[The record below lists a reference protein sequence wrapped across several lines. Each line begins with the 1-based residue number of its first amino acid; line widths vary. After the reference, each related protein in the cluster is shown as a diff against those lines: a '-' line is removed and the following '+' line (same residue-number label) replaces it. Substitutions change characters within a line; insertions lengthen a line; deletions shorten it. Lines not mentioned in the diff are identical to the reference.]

1 MVTDPRCDFATDPIA
16 IASTKPCFSWRLT
29 PPGPAATGPLQQLGY
44 RLRVASEPALL
55 SRDKPDCWDSGFVE
69 DTSGVPVDYDGS
81 ALACCRRYWWD
92 ANVSCRGPNGE
103 TASSTIQGTFD
114 VPPLEEADWKGAQW
128 LGVQPMWAGRPVYFR
143 TVFHLETPDLS
154 YGRLYLAGLGCHE
167 VWLNDQPLHNADR
180 VLEPPPT
187 DYAQRVLF
195 NTYDI
200 ESAAVPGFNR
210 LIILCGPG
218 WFGLPQFRARLLIRH
233 KDGSEWNLLSGVPT
247 CQFFARPGG
256 WLSAGLYDGE
266 VYDAR
271 LHPTHWLSSTEVNG
285 WRYRSPAGTARTESP
300 FNARRVSAPA
310 GRLVPHTAEP
320 ICIMRRIRPVSWERK
335 DDGIIVMDFGEN
347 LAGFVEVRP
356 RLASGCS
363 ITLTFAEF
371 LDPSGRPDQTNLYTA
386 ACRDVYV
393 CSGEP
398 DEVYRPRFTYHGFR
412 YVGVS
417 GYLDEP
423 QGDTFLAC
431 SLRSATPTRGEFTC
445 SDPLLTRLQA
455 NIVRCEAANQHGLL
469 SDCPQRAERMGWLND
484 PTARLSEAVH
494 NFDLNR
500 LLEKWLGDIAD
511 TQDADGAIADT
522 APFHWGSR
530 PADPV
535 CIAPALIPWL
545 LWRHH
550 GNRRVLR
557 DFYPMAV
564 RWHAFLTRLSKDGIL
579 DYSLYGD
586 WCPPVEFGAPNDHGN
601 SISRD
606 TPGRLVSTALWL
618 ELTELLEKIAHTLG
632 HMADA
637 KGYRSCAVAIRAAF
651 HARFFDS
658 AKGGYGM
665 NNQAANALAL
675 CRRIPPP
682 GSLARVVES
691 LAADVVARGHHLTT
705 GNICTKYLLDALSLN
720 GRGDLALALAR
731 QTTYPSWGHMIEQGA
746 TTLWER
752 WELNTSAGMNS
763 HNHPM
768 LGSVGGWF
776 YEYLLGIR
784 DDESDVPGAR
794 FTLAPLLA
802 PELSFVHGS
811 LDTLRGRISLGWHRT
826 ENNRVRLEIQVPPG
840 SHATLH
846 LPGNP
851 SPRLLSA
858 GRHEIMA

>member
-1 MVTDPRCDFATDPIA
+1 MVTHPRCDFATDPIA
-16 IASTKPCFSWRLT
+16 IASTRPCFSWRLAS
-29 PPGPAATGPLQQLGY
+29 PQPEAAGSLKQLGY
-44 RLRVASEPALL
+44 RLRVASDPALL
-55 SRDKPDCWDSGFVE
+55 RQDKPDLWDSGFVAE
-69 DTSGVPVDYDGS
+69 SSGVPVDYAG
-81 ALACCRRYWWD
+81 APLMCCHRFWWNAD
-92 ANVSCRGPNGE
+92 ISFTGQNGE
-103 TASSTIQGTFD
+103 ATLSTIGGTFD

-128 LGVQPMWAGRPVYFR
+128 LGVHPMWTGRPVYFR
-143 TVFHLETPDLS
+143 TVFRMDTSDTK

-167 VWLNDQPLHNADR
+167 VWLNGQLLHSADR

-187 DYAQRVLF
+187 DYGQRILF
-195 NTYDI
+195 NTYNI
-200 ESAAVPGFNR
+200 ESALVPGFNR
-210 LIILCGPG
+210 LVILCGPG
-218 WFGLPQFRARLLIRH
+218 WFGLPQFRARLLVRH
-233 KDGSEWNLLSGVPT
+233 HDGGEWNLLSGVPT

-271 LHPTHWLSSTEVNG
+271 LHPTHWLSSPDVNG
-285 WRYRSPAGTARTESP
+285 WQYRSPPGTARTESP

-320 ICIMRRIRPVSWERK
+320 ICIMRRIRPVSVEHRK
-335 DDGIIVMDFGEN
+335 DGMMVMDFGEN

-356 RLASGCS
+356 RLPSGSS

-371 LDPSGRPDQTNLYTA
+371 LDSDGRPDQTNLYTA
-386 ACRDVYV
+386 ACRDIYV
-393 CSGEP
+393 SSGNP

-412 YVGVS
+412 YVGVTGYS
-417 GYLDEP
+417 GSL
-423 QGDTFLAC
+423 QADTFVAC
-431 SLRSATPTRGEFTC
+431 VIRSATATRGEFAC

-484 PTARLSEAVH
+484 PTARITEAIH

-500 LLEKWLGDIAD
+500 LLEKWLWDIAD

-557 DFYPMAV
+557 DFYPVAV
-564 RWHAFLTRLSKDGIL
+564 RWHAFLTRLSQQGIL
-579 DYSLYGD
+579 NYSLYGD

-601 SISRD
+601 SVSRD
-606 TPGRLVSTALWL
+606 TPGALVSTALWL
-618 ELTELLEKIAHTLG
+618 ELTELLQKIALALG
-632 HMADA
+632 HEADA
-637 KGYRSCAVAIRAAF
+637 EGFRSSSAAIRAAF
-651 HARFFDS
+651 HARFFDPG
-658 AKGGYGM
+658 KGGYGV

-682 GSLARVVES
+682 GEIIRVVES
-691 LAADVVARGHHLTT
+691 LAADVQARDHHLTT
-705 GNICTKYLLDALSLN
+705 GNICTKYLLDALSLH
-720 GRGDLALALAR
+720 GRRDLALALAR
-731 QTTYPSWGHMIEQGA
+731 QTTYPSWGHMIERGA

-776 YEYLLGIR
+776 YEHLLGIR
-784 DDESDVPGAR
+784 DDESDLPGAR
-794 FTLAPLLA
+794 FILAPFFS
-802 PELSFVHGS
+802 PELSFVKGS
-811 LDTLRGRISLGWHRT
+811 LDTLRGRITLGWSRI
-826 ENNRVRLEIQVPPG
+826 EDDRVRLEIQLPPG
-840 SHATLH
+840 SQAALH
-846 LPGNP
+846 LTGSP
-851 SPRLLSA
+851 SPRLLHP
-858 GRHEIMA
+858 GRHEIIF